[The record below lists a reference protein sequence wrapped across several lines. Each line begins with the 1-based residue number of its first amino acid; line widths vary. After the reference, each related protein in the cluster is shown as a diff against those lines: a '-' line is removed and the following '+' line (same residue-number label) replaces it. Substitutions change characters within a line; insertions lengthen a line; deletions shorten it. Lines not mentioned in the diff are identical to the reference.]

1 MEISICSLFCFFWKL
16 PLPFWWLLHEWIIW
30 NNFWLLI
37 KQHIWILG
45 ESIVIEFI
53 EFMTR
58 VANAS
63 TINFREVDP
72 LNIEGIWNGGG
83 RVTYLCNIGLICN
96 RIWKVGLNHQTWPF
110 AVLLLLIICYRLVVV
125 VFWKDVTLL
134 VQSLIHSILFPALC
148 PIFLLRNIFINSF
161 ILTNFNVQ

>member
-1 MEISICSLFCFFWKL
+1 MHFDTIVKTYGNGPPPDPPPSITTWKYSKYFCHYNGIKSKSLRIVQKSFVDTKKVIVIFYLLGGRGQPTYGNFHMFGFFFFWKL

-83 RVTYLCNIGLICN
+83 GWPICA
-96 RIWKVGLNHQTWPF
+96 I
-110 AVLLLLIICYRLVVV
+110 
-125 VFWKDVTLL
+125 
-134 VQSLIHSILFPALC
+134 
-148 PIFLLRNIFINSF
+148 
-161 ILTNFNVQ
+161 